1 VILVDTSIWID
12 YLRAGH
18 LTLAHLLER
27 GSVLG
32 HPWVVGELALGH
44 LSQRQEI
51 LGLLNSLPQAAVA
64 TPAEILTFIEHH
76 ELHGLGIGY
85 VDAQLLAAT
94 QLTPDIGL
102 WTNDKRLAAAA
113 ARLGLGLVV
122 DPSAPGDEP

>member
-1 VILVDTSIWID
+1 MILVDTSVWVD
-12 YLRAGH
+12 HLRAGH
-18 LTLAHLLER
+18 RTLAHLLER

-44 LSQRQEI
+44 LAQRQEI
-51 LGLLNSLPQAAVA
+51 LGLLNSLPQAAVT
-64 TPAEILTFIEHH
+64 TPAETLAFIELH

-94 QLTPDIGL
+94 QLTSDAGL

-113 ARLGLGLVV
+113 TRLGLVV
-122 DPSAPGDEP
+122 DPSAPVEEP

>member
-1 VILVDTSIWID
+1 MILVDTSIWID

>member
-1 VILVDTSIWID
+1 MILIDTSIWID
-12 YLRAGH
+12 YLKAGH

-32 HPWVVGELALGH
+32 HPWVVGEFALGH

-64 TPAEILTFIEHH
+64 TPAEVLTFIEHH
-76 ELHGLGIGY
+76 ELHGIDIGY

-94 QLTPDIGL
+94 QLTPDTGL

-113 ARLGLGLVV
+113 ACLGLGLVV

>member
-1 VILVDTSIWID
+1 MILVDTSIWID

-32 HPWVVGELALGH
+32 HPWVVGELALGR

-64 TPAEILTFIEHH
+64 TPAEILTFIERY

-85 VDAQLLAAT
+85 VDVQLVAAT
-94 QLTPDIGL
+94 QLTPDAWL

-113 ARLGLGLVV
+113 ARLGVVV
-122 DPSAPGDEP
+122 DPSAPGHEL

>member
-1 VILVDTSIWID
+1 MILVDTSIWID

-51 LGLLNSLPQAAVA
+51 LGLLNSLPQAVVA

-76 ELHGLGIGY
+76 ELRGLGIGY

-94 QLTPDIGL
+94 QLTPDAGL

-113 ARLGLGLVV
+113 ARLGLVV
-122 DPSAPGDEP
+122 DPSAPGHEL

>member
-12 YLRAGH
+12 HLRAGH
-18 LTLAHLLER
+18 LTLAHLLEY

-64 TPAEILTFIEHH
+64 TPTEILTFIERH

-85 VDAQLLAAT
+85 VDVQLLAAT
-94 QLTPDIGL
+94 QLTPGAGL

-113 ARLGLGLVV
+113 ARLGLVV
-122 DPSAPGDEP
+122 DPSAPAEES